1 MYEYLEIY
9 EMMIVEKQSY
19 QLKVHMC
26 RLVRFNS
33 FILTF

>member
-26 RLVRFNS
+26 QLVS
-33 FILTF
+33 